1 MSTRKQQ
8 LFRPLYLLY
17 HAKQTN
23 WSDVGRWAAWV
34 SENYGMSRPRQI
46 GCIIYNVLRY
56 NISIAEFYQLRFY
69 ARTESDKATWA
80 GTGTMYEYHLRMNPS
95 PHRSDLSDKVRFH
108 HVYKPFVR
116 HAHASFAEIRDNP
129 DKAEQLLRGG
139 DKVVLKSTVG
149 QCGRGIVIE
158 PTQSHSAST
167 LLDRLKET
175 KNDLVEHFVEQHP
188 VLAAMSNAGLNTVR
202 IITQINRS
210 GTVDVLG
217 ARLRLTVDQ
226 PIDNLAAGNIAC
238 RIDLETGTVVGP
250 AVYSDPMKAPVDAHP
265 ITGVVLH
272 GQPIPFWEET
282 VQLCRDAALH
292 NPANRSVG
300 WDVAITQDGPSL
312 IEGNHDWCKLLWQL
326 PENTGM
332 KPILDAYMRGE
343 R

>member
-1 MSTRKQQ
+1 MSTLKDT

-23 WSDVGRWAAWV
+23 WSEVRRWALWV
-34 SENYGMSRPRQI
+34 SATHGISRLRQVSLVM
-46 GCIIYNVLRY
+46 YDVLRY

-69 ARTESDKATWA
+69 ARSNADKATWA
-80 GTGTMYEYHLRMNPS
+80 GTGTMYEYHLRMNPA
-95 PHRSDLSDKVRFH
+95 PHRNDLADKVRFH
-108 HVYKPFVR
+108 QVYKPFVR

-129 DKAEQLLRGG
+129 EKAEQLLRGG
-139 DKVVLKSTVG
+139 TKVVLKSTVG
-149 QCGRGIVIE
+149 QCGWGIVIE

-167 LLDRLKET
+167 LLDRLTET

-188 VLAAMSNAGLNTVR
+188 VLATMSDAGLNTVR
-202 IITQINRS
+202 VITQINRM
-210 GTVDVLG
+210 GDVDLLG

-238 RIDLETGTVVGP
+238 RIDLKTGTLVGP
-250 AVYSDPMKAPVDAHP
+250 AVYSDPTKPPVDAHP
-265 ITGVVLH
+265 VTGVMLH
-272 GQPIPFWEET
+272 GQSIPYWEET
-282 VQLCRDAALH
+282 LQLCRDAALH

-300 WDVAITQDGPSL
+300 WDVAITKDGPSL

-332 KPILDAYMRGE
+332 KPILDAYVRGE